1 MIAANAGHE
10 YPVIRKNGGKYE
22 LLKDKHGFVV
32 GGMEGIRYKD
42 YEFKLGKGDSIF
54 LYTDGIPEANN
65 IDEEQFGTDRMVD
78 ALNIKPDGTPEE
90 VLINVKNE
98 VNTFVGDAVQFDD
111 LTMLC
116 LRYNGE

>member
-1 MIAANAGHE
+1 
-10 YPVIRKNGGKYE
+10 
-22 LLKDKHGFVV
+22 
-32 GGMEGIRYKD
+32 
-42 YEFKLGKGDSIF
+42 
-54 LYTDGIPEANN
+54 
-65 IDEEQFGTDRMVD
+65 MVD

-98 VNTFVGDAVQFDD
+98 VNTFVGDAVQFDA